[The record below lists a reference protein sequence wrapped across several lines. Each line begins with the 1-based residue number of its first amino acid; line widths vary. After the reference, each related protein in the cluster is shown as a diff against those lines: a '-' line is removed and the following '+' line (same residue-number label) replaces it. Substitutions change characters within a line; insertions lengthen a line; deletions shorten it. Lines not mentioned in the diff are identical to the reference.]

1 MAKIYDNTKIRLTNG
16 EDIVL
21 KDFFHENYPV
31 FSSFASKYIANT
43 DLCEDIVQDIF
54 IKFWESKQTF
64 LCINTVKAYFYKS
77 IRNSCL
83 DHIKHEKVKDKYV
96 EYKKF
101 RNDSIQFFWDEIIR
115 KEAYS
120 IVYSEMNKLPEMA
133 KKVLLLALND
143 KSNEEIAEE
152 VGISTSTVKNHK
164 YRAYKILRKKL
175 GRLVLLFMSL
185 KYRGMR
191 YLN

>member
-1 MAKIYDNTKIRLTNG
+1 MAKTYDNTKIRLTNG

-21 KDFFHENYPV
+21 KDFFHENYAV
-31 FSSFASKYIANT
+31 FSSFASKYISNT

-54 IKFWESKQTF
+54 IKFWESKQNF
-64 LCINTVKAYFYKS
+64 MSINTVKAYFYKS

-101 RNDSIQFFWDEIIR
+101 RNDSVQHFWDEIIR
-115 KEAYS
+115 KEAHS
-120 IVYSEMNKLPEMA
+120 IVYREINKLPEMA

-152 VGISTSTVKNHK
+152 FGISESTVKNNK

-175 GRLVLLFMSL
+175 GGLVLLLMSF
-185 KYRGMR
+185 KYRGLR
-191 YLN
+191 DLN